1 MTSVDRFYRRISA
14 RKGFVMVKV
23 MKMTSDS
30 EQGRKPMRF
39 FRHGVIGMVCLVIGL
54 LVLWQPLPTQAQGAA
69 PAPGKPALYE
79 FGAGYCV
86 SCKDMEKVMAEL
98 TATHSDQVEFR
109 MVYVDKEKPLF
120 EQYKI
125 MLIPTQVFLDASGKE
140 VDRHIGALTKEEVLK
155 KLKELKFIR

>member
-1 MTSVDRFYRRISA
+1 
-14 RKGFVMVKV
+14 
-23 MKMTSDS
+23 MK
-30 EQGRKPMRF
+30 F
-39 FRHGVIGMVCLVIGL
+39 LRHYVVGVVCLIMGFLVI
-54 LVLWQPLPTQAQGAA
+54 WQPLPTQAQGSV
-69 PAPGKPALYE
+69 PAKGKPALYE

-98 TATHSDQVEFR
+98 KTTHSDQVEFR

-140 VDRHIGALTKEEVLK
+140 VDRHIGPLSKEEVLQ
-155 KLKELKFIR
+155 KLRELKLINK